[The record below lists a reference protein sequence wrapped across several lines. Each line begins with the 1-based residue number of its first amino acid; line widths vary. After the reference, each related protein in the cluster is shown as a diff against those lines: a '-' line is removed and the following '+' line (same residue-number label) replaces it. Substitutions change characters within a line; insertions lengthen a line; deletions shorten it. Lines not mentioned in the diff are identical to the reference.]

1 MGTHAFSPDAHH
13 NRSLRMQLRA
23 VWCLRL
29 IGDTEG
35 PTLIAGATWL
45 RGVQPL
51 RLLGTPTTILT
62 QGVVP
67 GFYALGQ
74 RYLLLFAGDFISHP
88 LILAASESL
97 ALQHATRHFSLF
109 LQPCKQLIATMWLWI
124 KCKFFRLFSKSEL
137 TD

>member
-45 RGVQPL
+45 RGVHPL
-51 RLLGTPTTILT
+51 RLLGTPTSMLT
-62 QGVVP
+62 QGDIRITI
-67 GFYALGQ
+67 LSC
-74 RYLLLFAGDFISHP
+74 AGKVKVGVEAPDHVE
-88 LILAASESL
+88 ILRGEL
-97 ALQHATRHFSLF
+97 
-109 LQPCKQLIATMWLWI
+109 
-124 KCKFFRLFSKSEL
+124 KCNNSEL
-137 TD
+137 TLKTLPQL